1 MRLGFLARSFLLIV
15 AFITSAIGSVQEPG
29 TFDPLRG
36 SLPRD
41 EAQPI
46 YSSDTTDGWNRVFH
60 LLFTRALD
68 VRLLIDGPPDVAA
81 GSPSLQL
88 SEHTTQRIENGDR
101 AIDPLYPS
109 WLWMGSRAFDMS
121 TTGSWHSLREPQY
134 SRLVGALGDVRRTAR
149 SKAPVARAVMQ
160 ADLWSAHDMLHA
172 LLAGFDPPSA
182 EGAEQRRRAVA
193 LTALLAEAMR
203 ALALT
208 PDEIRDLPDTYQ
220 DMVRA
225 ERLPDIFAPAGD
237 WFEVRW
243 WPDRMH
249 DRAAG
254 HRRASRVFVKPATRP
269 PDPQAFIDSLRD
281 ERGAEQHGVAAT
293 ALVTQLLLI
302 SRDGRPVPS
311 PITYDVQ
318 MLTHIERDGSYAEIE
333 VRQYE
338 LSRRRLVMSPEDDA
352 LVLSTGDDP
361 AYLPIAGNDLSFATR
376 PQPEEE
382 PILVP
387 LRRRCTACHDS
398 DLRKLVTFSPTTPAV
413 VGRRR
418 PVEILASTDL
428 AHARSVADY
437 KLTLDNFKSLRRH
450 WSP

>member
-1 MRLGFLARSFLLIV
+1 MHIGFLPRYFLLIV
-15 AFITSAIGSVQEPG
+15 AFTSAIGSGQEGG

-46 YSSDTTDGWNRVFH
+46 YGSDTTDGWNRVFH
-60 LLFTRALD
+60 LLFTRVLD
-68 VRLLIDGPPDVAA
+68 VRLLTAGPPGVAA
-81 GSPSLQL
+81 GSSRLRL
-88 SEHTTQRIENGDR
+88 SEHTTQRIESGDR

-109 WLWMGSRAFDMS
+109 WLWMGSRVFDMA

-134 SRLVGALGDVRRTAR
+134 SRLIGGLADVRRTAP

-160 ADLWSAHDMLHA
+160 ADLWSAHDMFHA
-172 LLAGFDPPSA
+172 IQAGPAPPVSGH
-182 EGAEQRRRAVA
+182 GAEQQRRAAA
-193 LTALLAEAMR
+193 LVTSLAEAMR
-203 ALALT
+203 ALALM

-225 ERLPDIFAPAGD
+225 EQLPDVFAPNGD
-237 WFEVRW
+237 WLELRW

-249 DRAAG
+249 DRVAG
-254 HRRASRVFVKPATRP
+254 HRRASRVFVKPVARP
-269 PDPQAFIDSLRD
+269 PDPQAFVDSLRD
-281 ERGAEQHGVAAT
+281 ERGAGQQGVAAT

-302 SRDGRPVPS
+302 ARDGRPVPS

-318 MLTHIERDGSYAEIE
+318 MLTRVASDSGHAEIQ

-338 LSRRRLVMSPEDDA
+338 LSRRRLVMSPEDGA

-361 AYLPIAGNDLSFATR
+361 AYLPVAGNDLSFATR
-376 PQPEEE
+376 PRPEEE

-387 LRRRCTACHDS
+387 LRRRCTVCHDG
-398 DLRKLVTFSPTTPAV
+398 DLRKLVTFSTTTPAAA
-413 VGRRR
+413 RARR
-418 PVEILASTDL
+418 PVEILASTDQV
-428 AHARSVADY
+428 HARAVADH
-437 KLTLDNFKSLRRH
+437 KMTLDNFRSLRRH